1 MLYISYM
8 HALNIPCKLETSGDW
23 HWGAY
28 KWKKFKLLESQNS
41 IFKDYGIEKD
51 KEIPFNKEKFNVANH
66 IRALLDMIEAGY
78 FKEAQG
84 MNNDYICNDKYN
96 LEIFKKVLM
105 LKENKN
111 FIDIN
116 KFMLKEYGKKW
127 AEFLRKENLNV

>member
-1 MLYISYM
+1 MADKIKVSKHDERIPDKNSRAVFIHSANNLSIISF
-8 HALNIPCKLETSGDW
+8 AK
-23 HWGAY
+23 
-28 KWKKFKLLESQNS
+28 
-41 IFKDYGIEKD
+41 IEKKD

-127 AEFLRKENLNV
+127 AEFLRKENSNV